1 MRAWSWLMLVVLP
14 GCIGASAT
22 GRLSPAGLTTVMVTG
37 NASDVVLVDPGGRV
51 SRLVEMETDV
61 PIPDFNRW
69 DGGTE
74 TFLEDSTSSADTR
87 SPTVVVTNLELAKPI
102 VGRYRL
108 YVRVEAGT
116 NTSIVVTP
124 VGALDAN
131 FTCKNLNDDA
141 KREQG
146 RYLWYIDFAADVKR
160 KACPVRVSSAMRVAT
175 ENQE

>member
-1 MRAWSWLMLVVLP
+1 MRAWGWLMLVVLP
-14 GCIGASAT
+14 GCIGASAA

-37 NASDVVLVDPGGRV
+37 DASDVVLVDPGGRV
-51 SRLVEMETDV
+51 SRLLEKETDV

-74 TFLEDSTSSADTR
+74 TFLEHSASADTS
-87 SPTVVVTNLELAKPI
+87 SPSVVVTNFELAKPI

-108 YVRVEAGT
+108 YVRVEAGS

-131 FTCKNLNDDA
+131 LSCKDLKDDA

-146 RYLWYIDFAADVKR
+146 RYLWYIDFAADAKR
-160 KACPVRVSSAMRVAT
+160 MACPVRVSSAIRVAT